1 MAQIQ
6 KITPFLWYDGRAMEA
21 AEFYVSIFENA
32 RIVDARK
39 LGGGPAESAS
49 IVSFELDGQRFTAL
63 DGGPMFQFSAAISFV
78 VNCDTQDEVDHFWER
93 LGEGGE
99 HDMCGWL
106 RDKFGVSWQIVP
118 SAVPELLGDPD
129 KSVAVMEALLGMQK
143 IDIQTLRDAYDSE

>member
-39 LGGGPAESAS
+39 LGGGPAEGAS

-118 SAVPELLGDPD
+118 STVPELLGDPD
-129 KSVAVMEALLGMQK
+129 KSGAVMEALLGMQK